1 MRIADKM
8 TAIWNVILGRPVA
21 YKIQIKDGMIV
32 SGLVI
37 DAHILD
43 GEDVINRL
51 LENQIGRG
59 GGGVEIG
66 QGIYV
71 RVKQR

>member
-8 TAIWNVILGRPVA
+8 QVIWNVILGRPVA

-37 DAHILD
+37 DVHILD

-51 LENQIGRG
+51 LENQMERG
-59 GGGVEIG
+59 GGIVRIRPGIYEIG
-66 QGIYV
+66 
-71 RVKQR
+71 KQQ